1 VSTAELRKELGDL
14 DVLDDLSDEEG
25 AELLGMIHDTR
36 RTQNKALDAAIN
48 EVLRFLPRLIRG
60 TARKIVFG

>member
-1 VSTAELRKELGDL
+1 MSNAELRKELGDL
-14 DVLDDLSDEEG
+14 DVLDDLSEDEG
-25 AELLGMIHDTR
+25 TELLAMIRDTR

-48 EVLRFLPRLIRG
+48 EVLRYLPRLIRG